1 MKRLH
6 AILASALLLSGLTA
20 CQQNLPL
27 SFAPQSAI
35 IQAQSTR
42 VIYHVVPA
50 PEGWAVKEQRNPV
63 AVSTH
68 RTKAEAVAAG
78 RVIAKSHTLGQLI
91 VHRAN
96 GTFET
101 EYTYGKDPRNIPG

>member
-6 AILASALLLSGLTA
+6 AILASALLLTGLSA
-20 CQQNLPL
+20 CQHNLPL
-27 SFAPQSAI
+27 SLAPQQAL
-35 IQAQSTR
+35 IQAQSAR

-50 PEGWAVKEQRNPV
+50 ADGWAVKEQRNPV
-63 AVSTH
+63 AISTH
-68 RTKAEAVAAG
+68 RNKADAVAAG
-78 RVIAKSHTLGQLI
+78 RAIAKSHALGQLI

-101 EYTYGKDPRNIPG
+101 EYTYGKDPKNIAG